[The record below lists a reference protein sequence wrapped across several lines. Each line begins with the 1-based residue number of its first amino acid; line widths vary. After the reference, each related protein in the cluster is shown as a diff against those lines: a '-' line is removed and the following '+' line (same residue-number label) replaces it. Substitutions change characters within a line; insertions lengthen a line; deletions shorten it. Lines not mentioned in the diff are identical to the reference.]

1 MRALWIS
8 FVIFGLMIA
17 LIVVGT
23 WYGRRVCDDMQAAV
37 NALSDEPSDATAS
50 AADALRDEWQ
60 RRTPY
65 LRPIVNRTLLRT
77 LDDLANDIAIYANP
91 ALDALPEYCSAK
103 RKLLG
108 AIDEMRRA
116 EKATFGLWS

>member
-8 FVIFGLMIA
+8 LVIFGLMIV

-60 RRTPY
+60 RRAPY

-77 LDDLANDIAIYANP
+77 LDDLVNDVAIYADP

-103 RKLLG
+103 QKLLG